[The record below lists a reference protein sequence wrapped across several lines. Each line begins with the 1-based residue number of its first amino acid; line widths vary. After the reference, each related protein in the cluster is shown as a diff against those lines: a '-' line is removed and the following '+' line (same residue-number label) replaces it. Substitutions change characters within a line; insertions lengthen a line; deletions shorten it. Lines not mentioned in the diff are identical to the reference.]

1 MRWIELGRRLG
12 AIVRHSAWNG
22 TAGLFREDAE
32 AKDPR
37 FSQHVQAAAINAGV
51 ATDAQVQRILPR
63 LCADR
68 GVLRAR
74 SMQAFYVSRALE
86 RVSAFGDW
94 HTHILEPWR
103 TFLAQHL
110 TTWPEY
116 PDPARSDSHA
126 WSAWPAIDYV
136 TTVLGVRPLA
146 PGWPGVRLFPQT
158 AGLDWAKGIAPSP
171 AGLIQVEWRKRGR
184 NVSYRAEV
192 PRGFPAEF
200 MVAGQQPK
208 RFPDGGEFEVEF
220 TV

>member
-1 MRWIELGRRLG
+1 L
-12 AIVRHSAWNG
+12 
-22 TAGLFREDAE
+22 
-32 AKDPR
+32 
-37 FSQHVQAAAINAGV
+37 
-51 ATDAQVQRILPR
+51 
-63 LCADR
+63 
-68 GVLRAR
+68 LRAR

-184 NVSYRAEV
+184 NVSNRNVSRTEGSSKWNLRCNRSRAFGPLSPVEMF
-192 PRGFPAEF
+192 RMTRSHFPVLHFESAERHDMALTF
-200 MVAGQQPK
+200 FPFEEEREPQRK
-208 RFPDGGEFEVEF
+208 RSTSHV
-220 TV
+220 